1 MQIFA
6 RLTKVN
12 EADRTVEGVIA
23 SEAVDRSGEVFDYD
37 KSKPHFLAWSDG
49 IAKATDGK
57 NLGNVRVMHGKTVA
71 GVTKQIDFDDADK
84 RIAVKAEIVDDNE
97 WNKVLKGCYS
107 GFSIGGKYGSKWE
120 DPVLKAQRYEAI
132 PSEYSLVDLPCN
144 PEAEF
149 TVIKADGSQELRKF
163 ETAPEGGVAKIDDAH
178 EPAGSP
184 EGGEFAPTEGEGEP
198 EHKKMS
204 AKEHRKAAFDHE
216 NQATREERAGNEEA
230 ATAHRTAADAHEY
243 AASLKSKRDPNADWK
258 SKKAQHWTHLANSES
273 NKAGNYRN
281 PVEIGKAAEAQEVEK
296 IAERSDV
303 DPKVGED
310 KYGDVEY
317 ADEKNKKYPLDSEK
331 HIRAAWSY
339 IHMPKNAGKYDAADV
354 GTIKRKI
361 IAAWKAKVDSKG
373 PPDAEKFAG
382 FGELLAKAVADDDQD
397 SIAHISEVIASMTT
411 ENDDLEKVG
420 RKHTRAMREHR
431 KMMAHHL
438 DEAKKHLD
446 AMAADDPANDPDDD
460 GDDDAEKLAKAS
472 GDLAK
477 VTSERD
483 DLKKQLDEIN
493 AAAAELKKQ
502 LEAQPLPPKGVVT
515 AVDKTV
521 GLPSDKPAD
530 PQPVLKADGSI
541 DHLATATELAKAI
554 YRKG

>member
-23 SEAVDRSGEVFDYD
+23 SEAIDRSGEVFDYE
-37 KSKPHFLAWSDG
+37 KSKPHFLAWSEG

-163 ETAPEGGVAKIDDAH
+163 ETTTEPDSLAKWADGLTD
-178 EPAGSP
+178 E
-184 EGGEFAPTEGEGEP
+184 
-198 EHKKMS
+198 
-204 AKEHRKAAFDHE
+204 
-216 NQATREERAGNEEA
+216 QA
-230 ATAHRTAADAHEY
+230 AT
-243 AASLKSKRDPNADWK
+243 L
-258 SKKAQHWTHLANSES
+258 L
-273 NKAGNYRN
+273 
-281 PVEIGKAAEAQEVEK
+281 EK
-296 IAERSDV
+296 IARRKGV
-303 DPKVGED
+303 DPKEGEH

-477 VTSERD
+477 VTAERD